1 MPFDKKA
8 PYELITARAGPIR
21 AMDQNKIVVKGQ
33 PTADFK
39 RLFGYN
45 PQRVQV
51 WIQWVSPALAAEWLL
66 LAADG
71 NRRRRVAQVEKIAR
85 DMAEKQ
91 FVFTGVPIIFAAD
104 GTIIDGQ
111 HRLDAAVQAGE
122 GFWTL
127 CVRGIDRRQAMAA
140 IDATSV
146 RTHSDRL
153 KLDLK
158 VQEATLCA
166 SISLLLW
173 QFGRPSK
180 GNAIGGG
187 AIGGAASYPEIK
199 RVFKKYRTD
208 IEWAI
213 ATIGSKIDSDPR
225 PVSSGGAPVLAAFAY
240 LRQAA
245 PSKVDAAARAFKTG
259 DYGRGL
265 AQQPMKRLRE
275 VMGELGAQHRAG
287 WGNKS
292 SSSQYSRRDLSLIT
306 LAYLRQMVE
315 GNSLREKPKADLA
328 HLAWATDRREKA
340 V

>member
-1 MPFDKKA
+1 MSPH
-8 PYELITARAGPIR
+8 PIL
-21 AMDQNKIVVKGQ
+21 VKGQ
-33 PTADFK
+33 PVAEFT

-45 PQRVQV
+45 PQRVEAWV
-51 WIQWVSPALAAEWLL
+51 QWVSPKLAAEWLE
-66 LAADG
+66 LAVEA
-71 NRRRRVAQVEKIAR
+71 NRRRRKAQVEKIAR
-85 DMAEKQ
+85 DMAENQ
-91 FVFTGVPIIFAAD
+91 YIFTGVPIIFAAD
-104 GTIIDGQ
+104 GSIIDGQ
-111 HRLDAAVQAGE
+111 HRLDASVQSGE

-158 VQEATLCA
+158 VEDPTLCA

-173 QFGRPSK
+173 QFGRPTK
-180 GNAIGGG
+180 GTAIGG

-199 RVFKKYRTD
+199 RVFRKYRKD

-213 ATIGSKIDSDPR
+213 TAIGSKIDSDPR

-245 PSKVDAAARAFKTG
+245 PSKVEGAARAFKTG
-259 DYGRGL
+259 NYGRGPTQL
-265 AQQPMKRLRE
+265 HPMKRLRE

-292 SSSQYSRRDLSLIT
+292 SSSQYSRRDLSLVT
-306 LAYLRQMVE
+306 LAYLRQVVE
-315 GNSLREKPKADLA
+315 GDWSRGKPKADLGY
-328 HLAWATDRREKA
+328 LAWATARRDEVA
-340 V
+340 